1 MNECSI
7 LWCGKYHQNWENEL
21 HCHNY
26 FQMVGILSGSGT
38 VYVDDQPYEI
48 EKEQVFLLCP
58 QQLHAIHCGEKN
70 AAPLKMLDVKFTVA
84 DPALFEDLVRVGD
97 MFHLQD
103 FGWFV
108 RFFDKIIAESAQQR
122 PYYYSIISG
131 YLLEMLVRIVRERL
145 GQPAAA
151 PEEEAPRVA
160 TFKGVDVAALM
171 QYIDF
176 NYSRIIS
183 LEDLFHPGGRQQ
195 NNAHQHLQGGV
206 RHHAHPLHQPYPPAQ
221 GQGASGEHRHQ
232 RQRDRRPCGLPEH
245 PLFQPLFQSEGKLHA
260 HGIPHAQRAEP
271 LFQLSAAGRQQPVVR
286 LLPPA
291 KKKQKILDN
300 MQSNPGGFVL

>member
-1 MNECSI
+1 M
-7 LWCGKYHQNWENEL
+7 
-21 HCHNY
+21 
-26 FQMVGILSGSGT
+26 
-38 VYVDDQPYEI
+38 
-48 EKEQVFLLCP
+48 
-58 QQLHAIHCGEKN
+58 
-70 AAPLKMLDVKFTVA
+70 
-84 DPALFEDLVRVGD
+84 
-97 MFHLQD
+97 
-103 FGWFV
+103 

-183 LEDLFHPGGRQQ
+183 LEDLSTLAGVNKTTLISIFKEVYGTTPIRYINRIRLRKAKELLVNTDTSVSEIADLVGFQSIHYFSRFFKAKENCTPMEYRMRNGQSRYFNFQR
-195 NNAHQHLQGGV
+195 QGG
-206 RHHAHPLHQPYPPAQ
+206 
-221 GQGASGEHRHQ
+221 
-232 RQRDRRPCGLPEH
+232 
-245 PLFQPLFQSEGKLHA
+245 
-260 HGIPHAQRAEP
+260 
-271 LFQLSAAGRQQPVVR
+271 PVVR